1 MLKKSKWLIIFF
13 VIISTWHY
21 MPQCYSFPAKNVIP
35 LINDQYFPKVHKAL
49 REAKKSIFCV
59 MYMVTL
65 RKNNE
70 SGLVNT
76 LIKDLIKAHKRGVEV
91 KVIFDQNVPFWKA
104 KKKKGYIERRSKD
117 AYEKLL
123 RAGVPVYYDDKNQI
137 THNKVIVIDG
147 YITIVGSTNWTY
159 SAMNKN
165 NEASVMIESVEVANE
180 FTRRLRLV
188 PRERVQE

>member
-1 MLKKSKWLIIFF
+1 MLKKTKLISIFF
-13 VIISTWHY
+13 VIISIWFSTQ
-21 MPQCYSFPAKNVIP
+21 QCYPFSAKNVIP

-59 MYMVTL
+59 MYMATL
-65 RKNNE
+65 RKNDE
-70 SGLVNT
+70 TGLVNI
-76 LIKDLIKAHKRGVEV
+76 LIKDLIKAHKRGVDV
-91 KVIFDQNVPFWKA
+91 KVIFDQNVPFWK
-104 KKKKGYIERRSKD
+104 KKKRKGYIERRSKD
-117 AYEKLL
+117 AYGKLL

-137 THNKVIVIDG
+137 THNKVIVIDD

-165 NEASVMIESVEVANE
+165 NEASVLIESSEVAKE

-188 PRERVQE
+188 PRERVRE